1 MSQSQDWLSSKILL
15 SVLQEHPEGI
25 SEHALL
31 MWLQK
36 HNHIHFESDE
46 FHNTMKLFRIHF
58 LLFHRLYQL
67 KDELH
72 ATQQGSLNI
81 HTLSIRFLPYQEA
94 TAGLVIEDPLRTYY
108 LDFSN
113 LQDTN
118 EKELDE
124 MLANFW
130 TSLGRFEAKNN
141 LCQKRQQALDMLELD
156 SSATDKEVKR
166 AWRRLAM
173 KHHPDRGGDE
183 EQIKA
188 LNHAVSLLLSR

>member
-1 MSQSQDWLSSKILL
+1 MSQTENWLSSKILL
-15 SVLQEHPEGI
+15 SVLQQHPEGI
-25 SEHALL
+25 REHALL
-31 MWLQK
+31 MWLKK
-36 HNHIHFESDE
+36 HNHIQLEPDG
-46 FHNTMKLFRIHF
+46 FHDTMKLFRIHF

-81 HTLSIRFLPYQEA
+81 HTLSIRFLPYKES
-94 TAGLVIEDPLRTYY
+94 TAALVMEDPLRAYY
-108 LDFSN
+108 LDFNN
-113 LQDTN
+113 LKDTK

-124 MLANFW
+124 MLASFW
-130 TSLGRFEAKNN
+130 TSLGRLESKSN
-141 LCQKRQQALDMLELD
+141 LCPKRQQALDLLELD

>member
-1 MSQSQDWLSSKILL
+1 MSQPRDWISSTLLL
-15 SVLQEHPEGI
+15 SVLKQHPKGM

-31 MWLQK
+31 MWLKK
-36 HNHIHFESDE
+36 HNHIQLEPDE
-46 FHNTMKLFRIHF
+46 FHDMMKLFRVHF
-58 LLFHRLYQL
+58 LLFHRLYHL

-94 TAGLVIEDPLRTYY
+94 NAALVIEDPLRSYY
-108 LDFSN
+108 LDFNN
-113 LQDTN
+113 LRDTN
-118 EKELDE
+118 QKNLDE

-130 TSLGRFEAKNN
+130 TSLGRLESKNN
-141 LCQKRQQALDMLELD
+141 PCPKRQQALDLLELD
-156 SSATDKEVKR
+156 SGATDKEVKR

-188 LNHAVSLLLSR
+188 LNQAVSLLLSR